1 MKFTLWFGV
10 IGMLEMGTAYAD
22 SIDVPMSLVST
33 DGNVQIIGTI
43 TASETR
49 YGLLF
54 TPSLKNLPAGIH
66 GFHVHE
72 KGSCEAGVKD
82 GVRVAAL
89 EAGGHFDPK
98 NSRDHLGP
106 YADGHMGDLPA
117 IYVTG
122 DGSADY
128 PVLAPRFKSLS
139 EIKGRA
145 LMIHAGADNHSD
157 APKPLGGGGSRVAC
171 GVI

>member
-10 IGMLEMGTAYAD
+10 LGMLEMGAAHAG

-54 TPSLKNLPAGIH
+54 TPNLKNLPAGIH

-98 NSRDHLGP
+98 NTGNHLGP

-157 APKPLGGGGSRVAC
+157 APKPLGGGGNRVAC